1 MDWTV
6 FDDRAVGNQANF
18 RQGRDHVCLQP
29 HDLIALRVD
38 PSAPLQ
44 GNRVRWARVAYPIAP
59 NRIRLVGSLPEMHL
73 PGDSSIPPCQSF
85 AVHLVI
91 SRMVRMENERKS
103 WQPQS
108 CYPVRE
114 FLLRRVAFAIYFK
127 VEKSRLHFLNGSHV
141 IKLARFPGRG
151 QSPFVD

>member
-44 GNRVRWARVAYPIAP
+44 GNRVRWARVAYPIAA
-59 NRIRLVGSLPEMHL
+59 NRIGLVGSLPEMHL
-73 PGDSSIPPCQSF
+73 PGDSSLPPRQSF
-85 AVHLVI
+85 AVNLLI

-103 WQPQS
+103 WQPHS
-108 CYPVRE
+108 CHPVRE
-114 FLLRRVAFAIYFK
+114 FRLRCVALPKFFK
-127 VEKSRLHFLNGSHV
+127 VEKAPLHFLT
-141 IKLARFPGRG
+141 
-151 QSPFVD
+151 